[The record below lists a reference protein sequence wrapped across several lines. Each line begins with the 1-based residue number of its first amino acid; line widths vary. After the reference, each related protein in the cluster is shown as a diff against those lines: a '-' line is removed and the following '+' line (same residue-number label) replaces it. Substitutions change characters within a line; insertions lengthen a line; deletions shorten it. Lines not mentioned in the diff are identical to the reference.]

1 MKISKFKIITIFC
14 VIALMIGFLGTK
26 VSALSLP
33 PADNAY
39 DLLGNK
45 FYCMNR
51 NGGLSFQL
59 KVPTKNG
66 STITVADTESL
77 EYDFYVEYKDG
88 EIEPTVAY
96 AFYYCEKNGI
106 NLQSN
111 ENYRAQ
117 IQNIFWNSKTWDPH
131 SKMVYY
137 GYQNSLS
144 NHDLCDRVERFGVAY
159 YGLLKNLTTDNLS
172 NVVKAD
178 ATKAKVLIDQQNKD
192 YIIGPYTLYLDES
205 ALPINTSH
213 SKVTREGVISVI
225 REELKSN
232 NPAAFAKANLS
243 GLSGNYTLVDSN
255 GKSIPGPGLESKF
268 YVKYHVNDI
277 NSFNYKPENLNINL
291 SFIKNFRGT
300 VFEYHG
306 NKVKL
311 KTLPNLKGKD
321 VTELNWGLVK
331 ALNMVASVTDIEK
344 PTNHKEKYYTKEQI
358 YLMKDK
364 DGKITGDYTGKI
376 TFKLEGQFWAKLGIV
391 DEGVLGANPIVT
403 IKASIK
409 KTNREMKAG
418 DTRTRSVQDD
428 SGEYLLINGK
438 LIRIRSENRYS
449 YVSVGANNYQYVQS
463 DNGNYL
469 KYDGAYWKIEAYNRY
484 TYREETYMYWPDL
497 SIAEKLFVSWVED
510 GNAESRIEDTTYD
523 LNNTGPYIQEIA
535 GYGGGA
541 DADYI
546 TAPYTLPTKDVNLQ
560 IGGNV
565 FKDLPS
571 PKSEMGNGRYENTD
585 EKYGGIM
592 VELVEYVNGKND
604 KVVATTLTDKN
615 GKYRFY
621 GRVNGKYLINPFK
634 KYFVRFIYNGQLYQP
649 TYYKNCIAEPGGYSN
664 AKTSDSV
671 TTVYNTKFGTINSDT
686 DNFVASNGKNA
697 KAFSF
702 EEKIKL
708 DNGDYIAYGN
718 NEALRFSDVWAKFE
732 DIAKNKM
739 TDAGEPDVTDMN
751 KEWNRS
757 ANYDQ
762 ILAELETWLRG
773 LGVNKQVSQITTFI
787 KECMIKSSTG
797 DANSYYPQYTRYV
810 AESIDKN
817 SKEYKANTQSAIV
830 FGKQK
835 YTYIYTKHS
844 DQARYVDFGLSRRLM
859 NDLALQKDVYKATVI
874 VNGKKE
880 DYIYSKKNLDEDGA
894 WQVKVRASDNLYNG
908 VTKYERA
915 VHKSEYLNKNEDV
928 RKDLRVLITYRI
940 AIRNMGQ
947 VNATINEIVD
957 HYDADS
963 YTFDGT
969 QNGNTLTPKVYNEY
983 DNNGNVKSSYV
994 NSYIGNIKGE
1004 KVSDIALSTKSI
1016 RADHDTKL
1024 NGYSNIYIRGLENNV
1039 LKPGQLE
1046 FAYITFEVNK
1056 DSNGRIKLDEDN
1068 QGRLTSNGKR
1078 NIAEINS
1085 YSTYYKDGTKIPNY
1099 IKEKDGKTEL
1109 VDTIVKGDKTKIAG
1123 LIDSNSNPGSLTDR
1137 DLYQSGENVGRIITS
1152 TNPVEDRQENDT
1164 DQATNIRIIID
1175 KNEEDTRTVKGYVFE
1190 DERNKISNKAVVG
1203 DGKADSTRING
1214 VTVQL
1219 VELVQNVDENGMSMN
1234 TYSGEKVWGSYKL
1247 DNNLNVESIDDS
1259 RYASGSDKSK
1269 VIITGPEGT
1278 IFEVKPSDLTLNNGE
1293 YEFKSMVAGDY
1304 IVRFTYGDTDDTVL
1318 TNSDNEVNTL
1328 LGKKGLNAKSYNG
1341 QDYKSTT
1348 YQVGVEQSGS
1358 YKGINGF
1365 VNYETQNGYTDGN
1378 VDKAKLF
1385 YYDTVKS
1392 EAVRD
1397 ISDAKDVYA
1406 NREAVNAW
1414 SMGIR
1419 NESGKAELLNTQAEI
1434 LASFEKVSTYAKG
1447 LGIDQID
1454 TIKEYQNGLV
1464 DILKA
1469 KTKMV
1474 AETGVINAEVEKNLT
1489 VTDENHPYLLDDI
1502 DLGLEER
1509 PEAQVKLNK
1518 EVANFKITL
1527 ANNEV
1532 LFDTNQSVKN
1542 LFFAKHKGHTV
1553 NYTNKDLRL
1562 ANVAVSSNSR
1572 LTPEL
1577 LQTYMDD
1584 ELMEGATLNTTYR
1597 LVAENVGEVDY
1608 LDKQFYYTGVTNN
1621 TSEDNIA
1628 KVAINKVVDYV
1639 TNNLRYDET
1648 KQLEDADWKVVTSD
1662 DLSKNQTNDL
1672 VSYTYK
1678 DKLNTYETLLL
1689 TEKLG
1694 GELTPRTFDKNKS
1707 LKETSLVLSTLMS
1720 ASNALDNLVYNNLA
1734 EVVSTTNTVGRR
1746 MQYSISGNQE
1756 MADQSLGNTASSE
1769 LITNNDLVTPSEI
1782 DADSAQKIVIM
1793 PPTGENLNILPI
1805 IGALLAAAGLIICG
1819 VALLLVANKKAN
1831 SKKADDKK

>member
-1 MKISKFKIITIFC
+1 MKISKIKFITVFL

-26 VSALSLP
+26 VSALSLA
-33 PADNAY
+33 PADSAYNLQGHNYYCRDRNA
-39 DLLGNK
+39 
-45 FYCMNR
+45 
-51 NGGLSFQL
+51 GLSFDL
-59 KVPTKNG
+59 
-66 STITVADTESL
+66 TIPGQ
-77 EYDFYVEYKDG
+77 DG
-88 EIEPTVAY
+88 EITAAVATVLDYKFAGTLTIDRIEPTVAY
-96 AFYYCEKNGI
+96 AYYYCHQNGI
-106 NLQSN
+106 DLPSN

-117 IQNIFWNSKTWDPH
+117 IQNIIWGSRKWDSNSEIVVGDFNGNSLSQTDLVDRVKRFGR
-131 SKMVYY
+131 VYY
-137 GYQNSLS
+137 GFS
-144 NHDLCDRVERFGVAY
+144 
-159 YGLLKNLTTDNLS
+159 KNLTNDNIA
-172 NVVKAD
+172 NIVKAD
-178 ATKAKVLIDQQNKD
+178 TSKTKVLIDQQNKN
-192 YIIGPYTLYLDES
+192 YIIGPYKLYLDES
-205 ALPINTSH
+205 ELQIDTSH
-213 SKVTREGVISVI
+213 PEVTRDNVISAI
-225 REELKSN
+225 KEELKST
-232 NPAAFAKANLS
+232 NPGAFAKLSIS
-243 GLSGNYTLVDSN
+243 GLSGDYVFTDSN
-255 GKSIPGPGLESKF
+255 GNTINSPTIESYF
-268 YVKYHVNDI
+268 YIKYKVKDI
-277 NSFNYKPENLNINL
+277 NNFNYKPQDFKVNLMFVNKFTG
-291 SFIKNFRGT
+291 SFSTFEGT
-300 VFEYHG
+300 QVTAE
-306 NKVKL
+306 
-311 KTLPNLKGKD
+311 TLPSLYRESLSNVRWTDIANSHAGYTVSDITPEKNRNGYFSDVYATYIAGEGTLCSASFTATLKGKFKAKAGTVSAQDLECDSD
-321 VTELNWGLVK
+321 VTITFHLTQNVIGLRKHEDDFIYSQASTGKYLNISKDNYILIDQSKIVGDYYVEGGHSYRLAGNRYDRWYYYTLDV
-331 ALNMVASVTDIEK
+331 
-344 PTNHKEKYYTKEQI
+344 PTNVQAWTLNENVRGEI
-358 YLMKDK
+358 
-364 DGKITGDYTGKI
+364 
-376 TFKLEGQFWAKLGIV
+376 
-391 DEGVLGANPIVT
+391 
-403 IKASIK
+403 
-409 KTNREMKAG
+409 REA
-418 DTRTRSVQDD
+418 
-428 SGEYLLINGK
+428 
-438 LIRIRSENRYS
+438 
-449 YVSVGANNYQYVQS
+449 
-463 DNGNYL
+463 
-469 KYDGAYWKIEAYNRY
+469 
-484 TYREETYMYWPDL
+484 
-497 SIAEKLFVSWVED
+497 
-510 GNAESRIEDTTYD
+510 TYD
-523 LNNTGPYIQEIA
+523 LKHVIQYIQRLVAEA
-535 GYGGGA
+535 QEVHGTYVS
-541 DADYI
+541 
-546 TAPYTLPTKDVNLQ
+546 TTVSLPTKDVNLQ

-671 TTVYNTKFGTINSDT
+671 STVYNTKFGTINSDT
-686 DNFVASNGKNA
+686 DNFIASNGKNA

-810 AESIDKN
+810 AESINKN
-817 SKEYKANTQSAIV
+817 SKEYKANKQSAIV

-1348 YQVGVEQSGS
+1348 YQVGVDQSGS

-1489 VTDENHPYLLDDI
+1489 VTDGNHPYLLDDI

-1621 TSEDNIA
+1621 SSEDNIA
-1628 KVAINKVVDYV
+1628 KVAVNKVVDYV

-1707 LKETSLVLSTLMS
+1707 SKETSLVLSTLMS

-1793 PPTGENLNILPI
+1793 PPTGENLNMLPI
-1805 IGALLAAAGLIICG
+1805 IGALLSAAGLIICG
-1819 VALLLVANKKAN
+1819 VALIIKS
-1831 SKKADDKK
+1831 SKKIK

>member
-1 MKISKFKIITIFC
+1 MKIKKVKFITIFF
-14 VIALMIGFLGTK
+14 VIALMLGFLGTK
-26 VSALSLP
+26 VSALSLA
-33 PADNAY
+33 PAKHAY
-39 DLLGNK
+39 DLGSK
-45 FYCMNR
+45 EFYCR
-51 NGGLSFQL
+51 DRRGGLSFTVE
-59 KVPTKNG
+59 VPADNG
-66 STITVADTESL
+66 SSITVQDTESI
-77 EYDFYVEYKDG
+77 EYTLTETYRNDQ
-88 EIEPTVAY
+88 IEPTVAY
-96 AFYYCEKNGI
+96 AFYYCQKNGI
-106 NLQSN
+106 DLPSN
-111 ENYRAQ
+111 ADFREQ
-117 IQNIFWNSKTWDPH
+117 IQNVIWNSANWDSD
-131 SKMVYY
+131 SKMVDF
-137 GYQNSLS
+137 GFTSREDG
-144 NHDLCDRVERFGVAY
+144 DLYTRAQRFGIVY
-159 YGLLKNLTTDNLS
+159 YGLLQNVSQENLDK
-172 NVVKAD
+172 VIKAKSD
-178 ATKAKVLIDQQNKD
+178 QAKVLIDQQNKD
-192 YIIGPYTLYLDES
+192 YIIGPYSFYINESEIQIDTSNSEITKDKVIS
-205 ALPINTSH
+205 AL
-213 SKVTREGVISVI
+213 K
-225 REELKSN
+225 EELRSN
-232 NPAAFAKANLS
+232 NPGSFAKVSVS
-243 GLSGNYTLVDSN
+243 GLSGDYSFTDSRGN
-255 GKSIPGPGLESKF
+255 PISCPTIGSNF
-268 YVKYHVNDI
+268 YVKYHVKDI
-277 NSFNYKPENLNINL
+277 NSFNFKPENLNVKFL
-291 SFIKNFRGT
+291 FLRNFSGSVAKYT
-300 VFEYHG
+300 G
-306 NKVKL
+306 NKV
-311 KTLPNLKGKD
+311 NLKKNQSVSGRSIS
-321 VTELNWGLVK
+321 ELNWESILFQ
-331 ALNMVASVTDIEK
+331 NSNNIRTVTNIEK
-344 PTNHKEKYYTKEQI
+344 PTTFVEGWYDASKANLFMELYGNGTYGGTVEI
-358 YLMKDK
+358 RL
-364 DGKITGDYTGKI
+364 TGN
-376 TFKLEGQFWAKLGIV
+376 FMA
-391 DEGVLGANPIVT
+391 
-403 IKASIK
+403 
-409 KTNREMKAG
+409 KAG
-418 DTRTRSVQDD
+418 VVPKDELKATPEVKMKLHVKRARVGALKSEGTRTTPEQDD
-428 SGEYLLINGK
+428 SGEYLLINGNYVK
-438 LIRIRSENRYS
+438 IKDSDRYS
-449 YVSVGANNYQYVQS
+449 YVSVGPNQYQYVQS
-463 DNGNYL
+463 NRGNYL
-469 KYDGAYWKIEAYNRY
+469 MYANAYWEIKSYNRY
-484 TYREETYMYWPDL
+484 TYVSETYLAWEEISGNELQLQAWKQDKSFAGY
-497 SIAEKLFVSWVED
+497 IVEGAATLF
-510 GNAESRIEDTTYD
+510 DTA
-523 LNNTGPYIQEIA
+523 PYIQTLDLLLGEIS
-535 GYGGGA
+535 GGF
-541 DADYI
+541 I
-546 TAPYTLPTKDVNLQ
+546 TTTYTLPTKDVNLQ

-686 DNFVASNGKNA
+686 DNFIASNGKNA

-1348 YQVGVEQSGS
+1348 YQVGVDQSGS

-1385 YYDTVKS
+1385 YYDIAKS

-1434 LASFEKVSTYAKG
+1434 LASFEKISTYAKG
-1447 LGIDQID
+1447 LGIDEID

-1489 VTDENHPYLLDDI
+1489 VTDGNHPYLLDDI

-1621 TSEDNIA
+1621 SSEDNIA
-1628 KVAINKVVDYV
+1628 KVAVNKVVDYV

-1707 LKETSLVLSTLMS
+1707 SKETSLVLSTLMS

-1819 VALLLVANKKAN
+1819 VVLIIKS
-1831 SKKADDKK
+1831 SKKIK

>member
-1 MKISKFKIITIFC
+1 MKISKVKFITLFI
-14 VIALMIGFLGTK
+14 VITLMIGFLSSC
-26 VSALSLP
+26 VYAAEDHLSIPAAL
-33 PADNAY
+33 NAY
-39 DLLGNK
+39 DLAGNK
-45 FYCMNR
+45 YYCMDR
-51 NGGLSFQL
+51 TRGLSFDL
-59 KVPTKNG
+59 RLPASKG
-66 STITVADTESL
+66 YEAITVGETESL
-77 EYDFYVEYKDG
+77 EYDKYKTYRDD

-96 AFYYCEKNGI
+96 AFYYCVKNGI
-106 NLQSN
+106 NLESN
-111 ENYRAQ
+111 KNYRAQ
-117 IQNIFWNSKTWDPH
+117 VQNIVWESKKWDPNSKMAADVFDGNQLT
-131 SKMVYY
+131 
-137 GYQNSLS
+137 QC
-144 NHDLCDRVERFGVAY
+144 DLYDKVKDFGVAY
-159 YGLLKNLTTDNLS
+159 YGLLKYLTTDNLS

-178 ATKAKVLIDQQNKD
+178 DSKVKVLIDQQNKD
-192 YIIGPYTLYLDES
+192 YIIGPYKLYLDES
-205 ALPINTSH
+205 SLQINTSH
-213 SKVTREGVISVI
+213 PMVTRDGVISAI
-225 REELKSN
+225 KNELKSN

-243 GLSGNYTLVDSN
+243 GLSGNYILVDSQGN
-255 GKSIPGPGLESKF
+255 KLNGPGLESNF

-277 NSFNYKPENLNINL
+277 NNFNYKPENLNINL
-291 SFIKNFRGT
+291 SFIKNFKGT
-300 VFEYHG
+300 LFEYHG
-306 NKVKL
+306 NTVML
-311 KTLPNLKGKD
+311 KTVGGLSAKD
-321 VTELNWGLVK
+321 ILALNWSEIYKAHGDELVTIKQEPGNFREGFYPLSDLRFVMDSFKNGGL
-331 ALNMVASVTDIEK
+331 
-344 PTNHKEKYYTKEQI
+344 YTVES
-358 YLMKDK
+358 
-364 DGKITGDYTGKI
+364 
-376 TFKLEGQFWAKLGIV
+376 TFKLSGDFYA
-391 DEGVLGANPIVT
+391 
-403 IKASIK
+403 
-409 KTNREMKAG
+409 KAG
-418 DTRTRSVQDD
+418 YVSSEELVSNKDIELTVTLCNYTGGLEVKETATKYQDD
-428 SGEYLLINGK
+428 PEGNWLEIGNDKYIYIS
-438 LIRIRSENRYS
+438 SSDRYS
-449 YVSVGANNYQYVQS
+449 YVSVGANQYKYVQS

-469 KYDGAYWKIEAYNRY
+469 KNGKNYYLITSEKRRRSVAGVIIGWKKLSEDELKLKNWFPNKFISNDNSIKDATFELHNTTNR
-484 TYREETYMYWPDL
+484 
-497 SIAEKLFVSWVED
+497 
-510 GNAESRIEDTTYD
+510 
-523 LNNTGPYIQEIA
+523 IQPVLGFE
-535 GYGGGA
+535 GSM
-541 DADYI
+541 DANYI

-686 DNFVASNGKNA
+686 DNFIASNGKNA

-810 AESIDKN
+810 AESINKN
-817 SKEYKANTQSAIV
+817 SKEYKANKQSAIV

-957 HYDADS
+957 HYDAEA

-1348 YQVGVEQSGS
+1348 YQVGVDQSGS

-1378 VDKAKLF
+1378 VDKAKLY

-1694 GELTPRTFDKNKS
+1694 GEITPRTFDKNKS
-1707 LKETSLVLSTLMS
+1707 SKETSLVLSTLMS

-1819 VALLLVANKKAN
+1819 VALIIKS
-1831 SKKADDKK
+1831 SKKIK